1 MFELT
6 EAAQKQ
12 LEGYFQDKDKSP
24 VRVYLAAGG

>member
-12 LEGYFQDKDKSP
+12 LEGYFQEKDASP